1 MTKADFLE
9 ALRNCLRALPD
20 ADAARSMDYYI
31 EIIDD
36 RMDEGMTEEEAVAAV
51 GDPADVARE
60 ILREYAPPS
69 EPSESEKGNRGTFYC
84 PRCSNTITDESRFC
98 PRCGYSFVKESNSV
112 SERLPDAE
120 ESEPIEEL
128 SHSAREAGYSLR
140 WYRFLIWFFIWFHA
154 LSHVVLLFQVFS
166 TMTGASFFS
175 PFASGGRS
183 WACTIVVATV
193 LYIAYLVFV
202 RQALAHWKQYAPRMY
217 LISLFIPFL
226 SRVLAVIASVIAYRC
241 FGANGYIPLTAD
253 DFAQLVGGVIFFIP
267 NLIYF
272 KKRAEL
278 FTE

>member
-20 ADAARSMDYYI
+20 ADAARSLDYYI
-31 EIIDD
+31 EMIDD
-36 RMDEGMTEEEAVAAV
+36 RMDDGMTEEEAVAAV

-60 ILREYAPPS
+60 ILREYTPPSGPS
-69 EPSESEKGNRGTFYC
+69 EPEQENRGTFYC
-84 PRCSNTITDESRFC
+84 PRCSNTVTDRSLFC
-98 PRCGYSFVKESNSV
+98 PRCGYSFVKEPNSV
-112 SERLPDAE
+112 SERLPDPE
-120 ESEPIEEL
+120 ESAPIDEL

-154 LSHVVLLFQVFS
+154 LSHVALLFQVFS
-166 TMTGASFFS
+166 LMTA

-183 WACTIVVATV
+183 WACTLVVITV

-202 RQALAHWKQYAPRMY
+202 RQALAHWKRHAPHMY
-217 LISLFIPFL
+217 LISLFMPFL
-226 SRVLAVIASVIAYRC
+226 SRVLAAIASAVAYRC
-241 FGANGYIPLTAD
+241 FGAYGYIPLTSD
-253 DFAQLVGGVIFFIP
+253 DFAQLVGGVVFFIP